1 MHLSTR
7 ATAGP
12 RADSFVGTLLTAG
25 VLWTRVTTIVIQMIS
40 TRKDLHTG
48 IIDNIIENKALL
60 WMTLAM
66 SIATV
71 TSSTAMAT

>member
-1 MHLSTR
+1 M
-7 ATAGP
+7 
-12 RADSFVGTLLTAG
+12 
-25 VLWTRVTTIVIQMIS
+25 IQMIS